1 VRGERVLAAGALDGP
16 AAHLVRDHEPML
28 TRGTIDTERHDD
40 TYSAEV
46 MDEHLSWRVP
56 STKGREKSSSRQ
68 FREK

>member
-1 VRGERVLAAGALDGP
+1 MGCERVLAARTLDGP

-40 TYSAEV
+40 TCTAEV
-46 MDEHLSWRVP
+46 MDEHLSWREP
-56 STKGREKSSSRQ
+56 FTKGREKSPSRQ